1 MAGTAENLMT
11 ARQQVVCRNDCGT
24 VRMVSADFLESIQ
37 IGVLL
42 AVVQCTSIASACQH
56 S

>member
-1 MAGTAENLMT
+1 MAGTAENLLI
-11 ARQQVVCRNDCGT
+11 APQQVICRNDCGT
-24 VRMVSADFLESIQ
+24 VRMVSADFLEDIQ

-42 AVVQCTSIASACQH
+42 DVARYIAIASACLY